1 MRRPSGKLYDRT
13 EPYRDSILEI
23 PTTAYTP
30 LGSDPVRSGASL
42 LVFDMLY
49 NHFQAEKYA
58 SECYFGSRS
67 WFNG

>member
-1 MRRPSGKLYDRT
+1 MRRAPSGELYDRT
-13 EPYRDSILEI
+13 EPYGNSMLEI

-30 LGSDPVRSGASL
+30 LESEPVRSDTSI

-58 SECYFGSRS
+58 SEC
-67 WFNG
+67 